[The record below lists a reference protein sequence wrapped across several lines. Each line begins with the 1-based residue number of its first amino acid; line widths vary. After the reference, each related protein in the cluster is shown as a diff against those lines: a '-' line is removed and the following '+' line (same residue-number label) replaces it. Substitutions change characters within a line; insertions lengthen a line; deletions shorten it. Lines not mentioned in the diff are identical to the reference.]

1 MDKFIKDD
9 ISRVPLRPGESLYL
23 YIFEHPTGKAGAA
36 SYRIYA
42 HSQKEAE
49 DEFRRDW
56 DYKFE
61 PKLLERAPW

>member
-1 MDKFIKDD
+1 MAEFNED

-23 YIFEHPTGKAGAA
+23 YIFEHPTSAAGAN

-56 DYKFE
+56 DHKFE
-61 PKLLERAPW
+61 PKLQARTPW

>member
-1 MDKFIKDD
+1 MDKLIPDD
-9 ISRVPLRPGESLYL
+9 ISRVPLRPGETLYL
-23 YIFEHPTGKAGAA
+23 YVFEHPTGEVGSK

-56 DYKFE
+56 DHKFE
-61 PKLLERAPW
+61 PKLQRRTAW